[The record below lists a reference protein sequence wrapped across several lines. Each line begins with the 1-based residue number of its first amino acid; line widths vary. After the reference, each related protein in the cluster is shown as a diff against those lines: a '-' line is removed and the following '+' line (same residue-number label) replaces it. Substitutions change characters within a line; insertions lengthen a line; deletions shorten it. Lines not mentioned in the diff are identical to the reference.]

1 MRHKARITL
10 VAVVCALLAV
20 GLVLYPLVGN
30 CLSQRNRSLVQTA
43 YTESV
48 AETED
53 EWLRDMLAAAE
64 GYNETLARGT
74 AFTAE
79 ALAAA
84 EHDYAG
90 LLALDDS
97 GVMGYIEI
105 PKINVFLPI
114 YHGTDA
120 KTLDKGVGHLL
131 GSSLPV
137 GGGSTHS
144 VLSAH
149 SGLAASPMFSDL
161 DQLRVGDVFYLHVL
175 DHTLAYEIDEIHIVL
190 PEDTSLLSIE
200 QGADL
205 CTLVT
210 CTPFGVNTH
219 RLLVRGHR
227 AAYKANETA
236 EKEAPAV
243 TEPVRSTWW
252 REYIKGLLIGLGAAL
267 LLASLYLLLLRPRKR
282 GKHECRKTSHRHP
295 AGTDCRR
302 GHRLRTLS
310 GDQKSG
316 MEARKPRGR
325 RGLPI
330 QG

>member
-1 MRHKARITL
+1 MRHKARIML
-10 VAVVCALLAV
+10 AAVVCALLAV
-20 GLVLYPLVGN
+20 GLALYPLVGN
-30 CLSQRNRSLVQTA
+30 WLAQRNRSLVQTA

-48 AETED
+48 AEAED
-53 EWLRDMLAAAE
+53 ERLRDMLAAAE

-84 EHDYAG
+84 EQGYAE

-105 PKINVFLPI
+105 PKIGVYLPI

-120 KTLDKGVGHLL
+120 KTLDKGAGHLL

-137 GGGSTHS
+137 GGESTHS

-175 DHTLAYEIDEIHIVL
+175 DRALAYEIDEINTVL

-227 AAYKANETA
+227 SAYETSETVEQEAAV
-236 EKEAPAV
+236 V
-243 TEPVRSTWW
+243 TEPLRSTWR

-267 LLASLYLLLLRPRKR
+267 LLASLCLLLLRPRKR
-282 GKHECRKTSHRHP
+282 GKHECRKTNHRHP
-295 AGTDCRR
+295 AGAGRRR
-302 GHRLRTLS
+302 GRRLRTLP
-310 GDQKSG
+310 GGQKYG
-316 MEARKPRGR
+316 VEAREPGVR
-325 RGLPI
+325 REFPI
-330 QG
+330 QS